1 MEKLWNKHGR
11 TSADHQMEEKP
22 SFIPYFLRTFPL
34 MKNEKY
40 YQHRVFTPNRKIVD
54 KLVIFL
60 IIRGKLFFNSVNKAV
75 QKC

>member
-11 TSADHQMEEKP
+11 TSADLQLEEKT
-22 SFIPYFLRTFPL
+22 SFIPYFLRTFPP

-60 IIRGKLFFNSVNKAV
+60 IIREKLFFIYVNNPV
-75 QKC
+75 